1 MRRLWGCFA
10 QWGTKMTRLPTSIPA
25 FAGLC
30 NFALALIFAAMLAI
44 GPVPAAAENID
55 DYHGA
60 YAGKNWGLRLV
71 DLESRGGDCTAI
83 INHGALGLD
92 AAGKKFVK
100 ESADL
105 GDLKTMAWIGNCDA
119 NGLISGPGMLIFDV
133 LTSDGYVMKGFEG
146 TADRGALNGN
156 IIYYPSEDDA
166 DWGLGLDVRFVS
178 GCNNWNGNRSDSCDI
193 GHAAG
198 LRDNHLAARRAAVT
212 KPIAATPP
220 RSPTPAP
227 ASPPSEAAALNAQQ
241 NAAAAAWLKA
251 DTEAKRVQAQK
262 VAEFE
267 RKQADFNR
275 QQAEYARQQEEY
287 KAALAAQQA
296 EVARINKANADAQA
310 CFKGDKARC
319 K

>member
-1 MRRLWGCFA
+1 
-10 QWGTKMTRLPTSIPA
+10 MTRLPTSIPA
-25 FAGLC
+25 FSGLC
-30 NFALALIFAAMLAI
+30 NFALALICAAMLAI
-44 GPVPAAAENID
+44 APTPAAAGNID

-60 YAGKNWGLRLV
+60 YAGKNWGLRVV
-71 DLESRGGDCTAI
+71 DLESGGGDCTAI

-100 ESADL
+100 ENADL
-105 GDLKTMAWIGNCDA
+105 GDLKVMGWSGQCDA

-133 LTSDGYVMKGFEG
+133 LTSHGYVMKGFEG
-146 TADRGALNGN
+146 TADRGALNGD

-166 DWGLGLDVRFVS
+166 EWDMGLDVRFVS
-178 GCNNWNGNRSDSCDI
+178 GCNNWNGNRPNSCDTSS
-193 GHAAG
+193 AAG
-198 LRDNHLAARRAAVT
+198 LRQDHIASRLPATA

-220 RSPTPAP
+220 RTPTPAP

-251 DTEAKRVQAQK
+251 DTEAKRVQAEK

-267 RKQADFNR
+267 RKQAEFNR
-275 QQAEYARQQEEY
+275 QQAEYARQQAEY

-310 CFKGDKARC
+310 CYKGDKSRC
-319 K
+319 N